1 METST
6 SSSRQP
12 RFGRRLRKHTAHGF
26 QLNEHPRTIVT
37 VILFIA
43 LAVYAVVDIFLAA
56 DTGYASTPPYG
67 LFAAGGIILA
77 AVGYWWLRR
86 GAVPVKEAAGMAILV
101 GVSFATALY
110 PGLMRVSTLLA
121 TGPYQTY
128 NYRLTADLTLH
139 PDNPALPS
147 FTAPLDRHYWR
158 EQAAGD
164 QWHLEMRRGAFGLWL
179 YRIKPLQGEID
190 AFYFHQEL
198 SKHLQPTPTHPPK
211 HR

>member
-6 SSSRQP
+6 SSAHQP
-12 RFGRRLRKHTAHGF
+12 RFGRRLRKHTAQGF
-26 QLNEHPRTIVT
+26 QLNEHPRTIVA

-43 LAVYAVVDIFLAA
+43 LAVYAVVDIFLTAG
-56 DTGYASTPPYG
+56 TGYASTPPYG

-77 AVGYWWLRR
+77 AAGYRWLRH

-101 GVSFATALY
+101 GISFATALY

-121 TGPYQTY
+121 AGPYQTY
-128 NYRLTADLTLH
+128 SYRLTADLTLH

-147 FTAPLDRHYWR
+147 FSAPLDRRYWH
-158 EQAAGD
+158 EQAAGN
-164 QWHLEMRRGAFGLWL
+164 QWQLEMRHGAFGLWL

-190 AFYFHQEL
+190 AFYFRQEL
-198 SKHLQPTPTHPPK
+198 SKHLQPTIIHPPK
-211 HR
+211 HQ